1 MDGRTLSFRLQG
13 SEFIME
19 EPSSCP
25 GSAGVVLASGVSNAP
40 GMAGAFAYL
49 LADNSVAESPSSTW
63 DIRGVLLA
71 LRATVGGEEV
81 VLRTQIALRNLP

>member
-1 MDGRTLSFRLQG
+1 
-13 SEFIME
+13 ME